1 MRKAGLLISI
11 AVAATV
17 LVGCGGGGGGSN
29 SQRTTRTVAG
39 FVYVKGTGGGTPQ
52 VAVLPT
58 ANPPAGYFAATGG
71 TIRLAVA
78 DGTISRA
85 PDQEDFL
92 MSSSNAVVCTVEGPI
107 NSSVSVSAL
116 GTITGTDGT
125 NNLSGTLTAFNGN
138 LGPKANEGTV
148 LTLNNGPATYTPGP
162 TTAMRY
168 TVDGVVPTEPTIDF
182 ILGDATRSLAV
193 IGLDASGVVTTQAF
207 TVAASTDGAV
217 VGGSGNSFTLDAGA
231 ATATLGALT
240 IDIDA
245 TGVNLQASIDATFGL
260 GTVTSITLTSAT
272 GTTPLVWGTTSV
284 PAAIANT
291 TSLITAT
298 VRNQNNAP
306 MPGQTVTLTTDK
318 APANTW
324 TGAPGV
330 SGSVTGTIFTA
341 TNTGNSDAAGQFVG
355 TFNPP
360 AAVDGP
366 LTGADLA
373 IKGVNIITAT
383 VGAVTNT
390 VNVTIER
397 PFGAFTIAGP
407 TSMNI
412 NSSSPANFTAG
423 YRIATASDVDNE
435 AIVSPRLDP
444 FQAVAV
450 YSDANSTSLP
460 ATVGNAGDSSA
471 PTDASLASSFA
482 GNVLSSGSVPGR
494 LDVTAVVNGVT
505 SSNTVVVGV
514 LGQPSK
520 IVLAPNTAIA
530 GGTYTGPATASVYAG
545 TANTTLGLVTITL
558 IDSGGNDVT
567 STVSGLVTTVSV
579 VSGSGAT
586 LLSSPAANPFEVQAG
601 TADGAFDVV
610 VTGTGMSGLFN
621 INRRIGIDLP

>member
-1 MRKAGLLISI
+1 MRKAGLLMSI

-29 SQRTTRTVAG
+29 SQKTSRTVAG
-39 FVYVKGTGGGTPQ
+39 FVYVKGTGGGTPE

-58 ANPPAGYFAATGG
+58 ANPPAGYFPATGG

-92 MSSSNAVVCTVEGPI
+92 MSSSNAVVATVEGPT
-107 NSSVSVSAL
+107 NSTVSISAL
-116 GTITGTDGT
+116 GTISGTDGS
-125 NNLSGTLTAFNGN
+125 NNLSGSMTSFSAN

-148 LTLNNGPATYTPGP
+148 LVLNNGPATYTPGP
-162 TTAMRY
+162 ATSIRY
-168 TVDGVVPTEPTIDF
+168 TVDGLVPDEPTIDF

-207 TVAASTDGAV
+207 TVVASTDGAV
-217 VGGSGNSFTLDAGA
+217 VAGSANSFTLDAGS
-231 ATATLGALT
+231 ATSTVGPLT

-245 TGVNLQASIDATFGL
+245 VGVNLQASINATFGL
-260 GTVTSITLTSAT
+260 GTVTSITMTSAA
-272 GTTPLVWGTTSV
+272 GTTPIVWGTTSI

-298 VRNQNNAP
+298 VRNENGAS
-306 MPGQTVTLTTDK
+306 MPNQPVTLTTDK
-318 APANTW
+318 APANDW

-330 SGSVTGTIFTA
+330 SGSVTGTIFTV
-341 TNTGNSDAAGQFVG
+341 TNTGNSDAGGQFAA

-360 AAVDGP
+360 AAVNGP
-366 LTGADLA
+366 LTGADLT
-373 IKGVNIITAT
+373 IKGANVITAT
-383 VGAVTNT
+383 SGSVTGT

-407 TSMNI
+407 TSMTI
-412 NSSSPANFTAG
+412 NDSSDANFTTG

-444 FQAVAV
+444 FQSVAA
-450 YSDANSTSLP
+450 YADANAASLP
-460 ATVGNAGDSSA
+460 VSVGNTGDSSA
-471 PTDASLASSFA
+471 PTNASLASAFS

-505 SSNTVVVGV
+505 STNTIVVSV

-520 IVLAPNTAIA
+520 IVFSPDTALA
-530 GGTYTGPATASVYAG
+530 GGGYSGPPAGSVYSG
-545 TANTTLGLVTITL
+545 TANSSLGNVTIAL
-558 IDSGGNDVT
+558 IDAGGNDVT
-567 STVSGLVTTVSV
+567 STVSGFNSTVSV

-586 LLSSPAANPFEVQAG
+586 LLSSPSANPFEVQAG
-601 TADGAFDVV
+601 TADGAFTVV

-621 INRRIGIDLP
+621 INRQIGIDLP